1 MKSSFP
7 DFHGSKVVEALL
19 IPFVIIVMYVFLNG
33 FDKFVHAAERP
44 IIEALRFYDAPK
56 TLYRPIIYT
65 TPDP

>member
-7 DFHGSKVVEALL
+7 DFHGSQIVESFL

-33 FDKFVHAAERP
+33 FDEFVHAAERS
-44 IIEALRFYDAPK
+44 IIEALSLYDAPE
-56 TLYRPIIYT
+56 TLCGSIIYT